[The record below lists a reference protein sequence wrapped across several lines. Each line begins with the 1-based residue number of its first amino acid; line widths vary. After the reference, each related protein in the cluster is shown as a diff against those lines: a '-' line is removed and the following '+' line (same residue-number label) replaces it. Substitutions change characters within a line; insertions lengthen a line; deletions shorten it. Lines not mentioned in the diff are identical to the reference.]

1 MKVTGEQY
9 IPVMLFNCVI
19 VQDGSTCKHALCE
32 HKLRN

>member
-19 VQDGSTCKHALCE
+19 VQDGSNFCVCG
-32 HKLRN
+32 